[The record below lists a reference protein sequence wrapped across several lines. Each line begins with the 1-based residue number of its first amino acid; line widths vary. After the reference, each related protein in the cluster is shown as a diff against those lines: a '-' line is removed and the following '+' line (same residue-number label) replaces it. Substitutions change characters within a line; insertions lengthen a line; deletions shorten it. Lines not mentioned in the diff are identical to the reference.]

1 MDERIMLII
10 ESRIIYGFDKKKLKE
25 EYNITEIEWK
35 EIKSRKKI
43 ELHFAQEVFLI
54 LKIEKLFKS
63 KIAQDKDIFQWN
75 KDAKNKEKDKKNLVF
90 TEYCII
96 NEDGGIAE
104 EKAKEFYFDVKKLYQ
119 KQIKE
124 KLKEHLTWLKKDTS
138 IQEHEKVCNYCGVSE
153 AVLGVLYNDE
163 SYTCKTKRKRGAW
176 FELDR
181 KDASTEDNKY
191 TKDNMVLCCYFCNNH
206 KSDVI
211 SVSDMRK
218 YFGQPMFKFL
228 MSKYDY
234 IKSKK

>member
-10 ESRIIYGFDKKKLKE
+10 EHKVIYGFDKKQLKKKD
-25 EYNITEIEWK
+25 NITEEEYK
-35 EIKSRKKI
+35 NIKSQEQAESNFPNESFLVFKI
-43 ELHFAQEVFLI
+43 
-54 LKIEKLFKS
+54 KKLFQS
-63 KIAQDKDIFQWN
+63 KVTQDKNIYKWN
-75 KDAKNKEKDKKNLVF
+75 KDKKNKFKEKKSYVF
-90 TEYCII
+90 SNYCTID
-96 NEDGGIAE
+96 NNGEVVTKNLDNFYNDLKGIYE
-104 EKAKEFYFDVKKLYQ
+104 Q
-119 KQIKE
+119 QSKE

-211 SVSDMRK
+211 SVVDMRK
-218 YFGQPMFKFL
+218 YFGEPMFTFL
-228 MSKYDY
+228 MSKYEEVV
-234 IKSKK
+234 KK